1 MVEPS
6 RTRVALR
13 PDEVHVWFVHSQAI
27 DDVKRLAA
35 YEALLSTDERSR
47 HRRFVYDADRHEF
60 LVAHALVRTT
70 LSRYVEV
77 PPQAWQ
83 FGASKHGR
91 PMIVGP
97 TMDRAL
103 QFNLSHTRGLSA
115 CVVALEREVGVD
127 AEDLRRGPAN
137 DDIAA
142 RYFAPVENAAL
153 RAVPPEERD
162 EKFLQFW
169 TLKEAYIKARGVGLA
184 LPLDRFAFHLAPERA
199 PAIQIDEAIGDDP
212 ATWQFVQFQPG
223 PLHVLAVAI
232 RRLDGR
238 EATVRFFS
246 TIPLEDS

>member
-6 RTRVALR
+6 RTRVELC

-27 DDVKRLAA
+27 ADVGRLAA

-60 LVAHALVRTT
+60 LVAYALVRTT
-70 LSRYVEV
+70 LSRYIEL

-83 FGASKHGR
+83 FGTNEHGR
-91 PMIVGP
+91 PEIIGP
-97 TMDRAL
+97 TVDRAL
-103 QFNLSHTRGLSA
+103 QFNLSHTRDLSA

-127 AEDLRRGPAN
+127 AEDLRRGLAN

-142 RYFAPVENAAL
+142 RYFAPAENAAL
-153 RAVPPEERD
+153 KGVPPEERD
-162 EKFLQFW
+162 ERFLQFW

-184 LPLDRFAFHLAPERA
+184 IPLDRFAFHLVPGRA
-199 PAIQIDEAIGDDP
+199 PAIQIDEALGDDP
-212 ATWQFVQFQPG
+212 ATWQFVQFRPG
-223 PLHVLAVAI
+223 PAHLLAVAI